1 MWWAWRWL
9 PLAWK
14 KGWLSFEGPCILP
27 SFVRIVRCWA
37 HKQDTP
43 ASDSDSRR
51 MSYLRVAA
59 LGRGNHCSRA
69 RTTTDLEEAAAF
81 GL

>member
-1 MWWAWRWL
+1 MGLAVVAPCLEEGLAQLRRPVHL
-9 PLAWK
+9 ALVCSHRPLL
-14 KGWLSFEGPCILP
+14 GT
-27 SFVRIVRCWA
+27 
-37 HKQDTP
+37 QDTP

>member
-1 MWWAWRWL
+1 VGLAVVAPCLEEGLAQLRRPVHL
-9 PLAWK
+9 ALVCSHRPLL
-14 KGWLSFEGPCILP
+14 GT
-27 SFVRIVRCWA
+27 
-37 HKQDTP
+37 QDIP

-51 MSYLRVAA
+51 MSYLRVAG
-59 LGRGNHCSRA
+59 LRVGRGNHCSRA